1 MLDKHTVETNE
12 DDFFNTEVEFGGVEP
27 AEQFWVN
34 DKWYVKTM
42 PRVLEGGI
50 FTNAVQINT
59 PFVAD
64 FMGTDKVL
72 IHKIP
77 EDE

>member
-1 MLDKHTVETNE
+1 MLDKYTVETNE
-12 DDFFNTEVEFGGVEP
+12 DDYFNTEVEFGTVKP
-27 AEQFWVN
+27 AEQFWF
-34 DKWYVKTM
+34 DGKWYVKTL

-64 FMGTDKVL
+64 FVGTDLVL
-72 IHKIP
+72 IHTIP
-77 EDE
+77 EDK